1 MTCRENNNTLSEIT
15 EILSNEGMDGLN
27 TAISILVNEAMQIE
41 RSRHLKAEPYERS
54 NDRQDYANGFKDKK
68 LKTRVGALDLKI
80 PQVRSSNFYP
90 SFLEKGLR
98 SERALTLSMAEMYV
112 NGVSTRK
119 VQNIMEQLCGF
130 NVSSSDVSRAA
141 KLLDDE
147 LGNWRKRPLGVYK
160 YLFLDARYEKIRYEG
175 RVIDC
180 AILIAIGIGE
190 DGKRDI
196 LGVSAKLSEQE
207 VHWRDFLQD
216 LQSRGLHGIELIISD
231 AHSGLKAAKKAIFP
245 SVSWQRCQF
254 HLQQNAQSYVP
265 KKSLKK
271 QVAFDIRSIFNAPN
285 IDEAERLLKLMS
297 QKYEKDAPKLSEW
310 MVDNLPEGF
319 TVFTFPTN
327 HWRKIRT
334 SNLVE
339 RLNREIKRRTRVV
352 GIFPNVASCERLIS
366 AVLLETSEEWQTTSD
381 TYLSFR

>member
-1 MTCRENNNTLSEIT
+1 MTCRENNNVLSEIT
-15 EILSNEGMDGLN
+15 EILFDKGMNGLN
-27 TAISILVNEAMQIE
+27 TAISILINEAMQIE

-54 NDRQDYANGFKDKK
+54 NERQDYANGYKDKK
-68 LKTRVGALDLKI
+68 LRTRIGALDLKI
-80 PQVRSSNFYP
+80 PQVRDGGFYP

-130 NVSSSDVSRAA
+130 DVSSSDVSRAA
-141 KLLDDE
+141 KLLDEE
-147 LGNWRKRPLGVYK
+147 LESWRNRPLGAYR
-160 YLFLDARYEKIRYEG
+160 YLFLDARYEKIRHKG
-175 RVIDC
+175 CVVDC

-190 DGKRDI
+190 DGKKDI
-196 LGVSAKLSEQE
+196 LGISAKLSEQE

-216 LQSRGLHGIELIISD
+216 LQQRGLHGTKLIISD
-231 AHSGLKAAKKAIFP
+231 AHAGLKAAKKSVFP
-245 SVSWQRCQF
+245 SIPWQRCQF
-254 HLQQNAQSYVP
+254 HLQQNAQSYIP

-285 IDEAERLLKLMS
+285 IDEAKRLLNIIS
-297 QKYEKDAPKLSEW
+297 GKYKKDAPKLSNW

-319 TVFTFPTN
+319 TVFNFPSN
-327 HWRKIRT
+327 HWRRIRT
-334 SNLVE
+334 SNVLE

-352 GIFPNVASCERLIS
+352 GIFPNTASCERLIS
-366 AVLLETSEEWQTTSD
+366 AILLEISEEWQTSD
-381 TYLSFR
+381 VYLNFD

>member
-1 MTCRENNNTLSEIT
+1 MTCRENNNVLSEIT
-15 EILSNEGMDGLN
+15 EILFDKGMNGLN
-27 TAISILVNEAMQIE
+27 TAISILINEAMQIE

-54 NDRQDYANGFKDKK
+54 NERQDYSNGFKNKK
-68 LKTRVGALDLKI
+68 LRTRIGALDLKI
-80 PQVRSSNFYP
+80 PQVRDGGFYP

-130 NVSSSDVSRAA
+130 DVSSSDVSRAA
-141 KLLDDE
+141 KLLDEE
-147 LGNWRKRPLGVYK
+147 LESWRNRPLGAYRH
-160 YLFLDARYEKIRYEG
+160 LFLDARYEKIRHDGY
-175 RVIDC
+175 VVDC

-190 DGKRDI
+190 DGKKDI
-196 LGVSAKLSEQE
+196 LGISAKLSEQE

-216 LQSRGLHGIELIISD
+216 LQQRGLHGTKLIISD
-231 AHSGLKAAKKAIFP
+231 AHAGLKAAKKSVFP
-245 SVSWQRCQF
+245 SIPWQRCQF
-254 HLQQNAQSYVP
+254 HLQQNAQSYIP

-285 IDEAERLLKLMS
+285 IDEAKRLLNIIS
-297 QKYEKDAPKLSEW
+297 GKYKKDAPKLSNW

-319 TVFTFPTN
+319 TVFNFPSN
-327 HWRKIRT
+327 HWRRIRT
-334 SNLVE
+334 SNVLE

-352 GIFPNVASCERLIS
+352 GIFPNTASCERLIS
-366 AVLLETSEEWQTTSD
+366 AILLEISEEWQTSD
-381 TYLSFR
+381 VYLNFD